1 MEHGRRRFSVIYL
14 KSIGFDL
21 NTAQRGLYV
30 VFKEL
35 TRAPNNV
42 HAHLLLLGQVFVFK
56 YNLGD
61 VDDGVQGSQILMG
74 SSLDKSL
81 MILILVLQL
90 LMPGD
95 VADISND
102 EELAVHITKF
112 PRLDNDLKKHSFINI
127 ISAISKLVSKC
138 VIIQQVV
145 FLSLPV
151 FPQNLPY
158 TLKLCFLANER
169 LIH

>member
-1 MEHGRRRFSVIYL
+1 
-14 KSIGFDL
+14 
-21 NTAQRGLYV
+21 
-30 VFKEL
+30 
-35 TRAPNNV
+35 
-42 HAHLLLLGQVFVFK
+42 
-56 YNLGD
+56 
-61 VDDGVQGSQILMG
+61 MG